1 MASRGIQVVI
11 TGEYNDRDVK
21 KAMADLRT
29 LQSDTRNTGNSFGVL
44 GSNVNG
50 FTSTLSGSF
59 TSALTGVGAA
69 IAGAFAVEKVGQFFS
84 ESISAAAQDEKSL
97 VALAKAMDN
106 VGLASQNAQAEG
118 LIKSMSMQ
126 FGIADDQLRP
136 AYQRLVTATRDV
148 GESQR
153 LLQTAL
159 DISAAGYT
167 DLESA
172 AKALSAASM
181 GNFTALQRLKLPLDA
196 NTIAAKDFEGAI
208 GQLNATVGGQAGAA
222 AETYAGKM
230 ARLKVAVD
238 EAKESIGYSLL
249 RALDD
254 VSNAMGGT
262 NGFVGAIDG
271 SGRAVASFIDYQ
283 RELARNLAAST
294 QGYDE
299 NASALDNWARVL
311 NGAISILNYLGADVA
326 PLTIDSVNQTTDA
339 VVDAGAAL
347 SAYSPAAQAAA
358 ARNAALAGSY
368 SDTANAAMESAA
380 AIAAAT
386 YVIMSGGRRTSAVY
400 TGGTPTAGYD
410 DKYFTGSIQD
420 QLARLFPKATSGGA
434 ASAARQSADVVKM
447 VAIDYAKAAADINK
461 SLKGLSVSI
470 SGDGGKVTQALADEF
485 KARTDTFKSAVSEQ
499 LNIIKSAQNAISSYS
514 DSISSSILGQ
524 LSFKT
529 AAKDAE
535 GNDVNLSPDAIAKLM
550 LGDIANQSKAV
561 GKIAGIALK
570 LPDALTKQILAL
582 PSDAAIALADYL
594 SANPDITQRLTDN
607 YQALAEQ
614 TKTLLGDPMAQAFA
628 TVGGESAVALIAGAR
643 EAIAAASDEFQ
654 AWAAN
659 ALHVTITMDTSSV
672 ASTAVTA
679 ANSALDAALAA
690 IAPTRETL
698 AASGGFMGLLN
709 PLAGRAAGGSV
720 TGGTPYMVGENGP
733 EVFVPGIDGTII
745 ANGGMAGG
753 SGNSGNTYAITVNS
767 GVGDPR
773 QIGQQVVQYIRQFE
787 QSSGRVFAK
796 A

>member
-1 MASRGIQVVI
+1 MAGRGIQVVI
-11 TGEYNDRDVK
+11 TGEYNDKDVK

-29 LQSDTRNTGNSFGVL
+29 LQSDTRNTGGSFGIL
-44 GSNVNG
+44 GQNVEG
-50 FTSTLSGSF
+50 FSSRLSGSF

-69 IAGAFAVEKVGQFFS
+69 IAGAFAVEKIGQFFA
-84 ESISAAAQDEKSL
+84 ESIAGAMQDEKSL

-136 AYQRLVTATRDV
+136 AFQRLVTATKDV
-148 GESQR
+148 GESQK

-262 NGFVGAIDG
+262 NGFVGAIDA

-294 QGYDE
+294 QGYDD
-299 NASALDNWARVL
+299 NSSALDNFARVA
-311 NGAISILNYLGADVA
+311 NGAITILNYLGADVT
-326 PLTIDSVNQTTDA
+326 PLVIDSVNQTTDA
-339 VVDAGAAL
+339 VVDAGTAL
-347 SAYSPAAQAAA
+347 SAYSPAARAAA

-368 SDTANAAMESAA
+368 NDTAAAAMETAA

-386 YVIMSGGRRTSAVY
+386 FVIMSGGRRTTSVY
-400 TGGTPTAGYD
+400 TGGTPTSGYD

-420 QLARLFPKATSGGA
+420 QLARLFPKPTGSGSGA
-434 ASAARQSADVVKM
+434 GRAAADTIKL
-447 VAIDYAKAAADINK
+447 VAIDFAKASADINK

-470 SGDGGKVTQALADEF
+470 TGGGEKVSQALADEF
-485 KARTDTFKSAVSEQ
+485 KTRIDTFKTAVSEQ
-499 LNIIKSAQNAISSYS
+499 LGIIKSAQDAIASYS

-582 PSDAAIALADYL
+582 PSNAAIALADYL
-594 SANPDITQRLTDN
+594 SANPDMTQRLTEN
-607 YQALAEQ
+607 YQALADQ

-643 EAIAAASDEFQ
+643 EAIAAASSEFQ
-654 AWAAN
+654 AWASN
-659 ALHVTITMDTSSV
+659 ALHVTITMDTSNV
-672 ASTAVTA
+672 APTAVTA

-690 IAPTRETL
+690 IAPTRQTL
-698 AASGGFMGLLN
+698 AAAGGFMGLLN
-709 PLAGRAAGGSV
+709 PLAGRATGGAV

-733 EVFVPGIDGTII
+733 EVFVPGINGTII
-745 ANGGMAGG
+745 PNGGMAGG
-753 SGNSGNTYAITVNS
+753 SAGSGNTYAITVNS

-773 QIGQQVVQYIRQFE
+773 QIGQDIVQYIRQFE

>member
-84 ESISAAAQDEKSL
+84 ESIAAAAQDEKSL

-262 NGFVGAIDG
+262 NGFVGAIDA

-299 NASALDNWARVL
+299 NVSALDNFGRVL
-311 NGAISILNYLGADVA
+311 NGAITILNYLGADVA

-582 PSDAAIALADYL
+582 PSDAAVALADYL

-607 YQALAEQ
+607 YQALADQ

-672 ASTAVTA
+672 AGTAVMA

-709 PLAGRAAGGSV
+709 PLAGRASGGSV

-745 ANGGMAGG
+745 PNGGMAGG